1 VGQLQQAQIRE
12 TELSQMLQLDEA
24 RWKDLIA
31 RLEELIKR

>member
-12 TELSQMLQLDEA
+12 TELSQMLQLEEA
-24 RWKDLIA
+24 RWRDLIA